1 MRGLNITQTGI
12 FEIALGILASASLLS
27 CGTSQ
32 YPMSDG
38 IYGSSSNTDYSRVIQ
53 EDVTTNANGSRYADY
68 FNQGAAEIDNA
79 QEEGA
84 IFTDIDSYSSTGDY
98 TEEDLLLENDL
109 GYNAQPGWG
118 DTYDNVVVNVYNR
131 PFWGAG
137 WGAWGGPFYGNAGW
151 AWGGFNNWGW
161 GWNSPYYGWGWGGP
175 FYGNI
180 GWGYA
185 YGGWG
190 NPYWGGFNR
199 WGNPY
204 WGYGF
209 NTFYGYP
216 YRNNWYNSRYNFN
229 SVAYSNSRRGGRYDL
244 GRTADSRSSYSRN
257 SRSTYSSNSRN
268 SRRSSEVNY
277 ARTSRTY
284 SRNGVGVDPT
294 SRSRSASGNTSNS
307 RVSRSNTS
315 NNRSIYSSSARRSSN
330 TISRSSGSS
339 NSINRSSST
348 RSSTYGSRS
357 SSPTRSST
365 MSRSSSSSRSAAP
378 SRSSSSAGRSS
389 SSGAG
394 RSSSSSGGRRGGGR
408 G

>member
-12 FEIALGILASASLLS
+12 IKIALGILASASLLS

-32 YPMSDG
+32 YAMNDG
-38 IYGSSSNTDYSRVIQ
+38 IYGSSSNTDYSRVNQ
-53 EDVTTNANGSRYADY
+53 QDVTTNSNGSRYADF

-79 QEEGA
+79 QEEGV

-109 GYNAQPGWG
+109 AYNAQPGWG

-137 WGAWGGPFYGNAGW
+137 WGGWGGPFYGNVGW
-151 AWGGFNNWGW
+151 GWGGFNNWGW
-161 GWNSPYYGWGWGGP
+161 GWNSPYNGWGWGSP

-190 NPYWGGFNR
+190 NPYWGYGFNR

-216 YRNNWYNSRYNFN
+216 YRNNWYNSRYNYN
-229 SVAYSNSRRGGRYDL
+229 RIAYSNSRRGGRNDL
-244 GRTADSRSSYSRN
+244 GRTADSRSYSRS
-257 SRSTYSSNSRN
+257 SRNTYSSNSRN
-268 SRRSSEVNY
+268 SSRSSDVNY

-284 SRNGVGVDPT
+284 SRNGVGVDT
-294 SRSRSASGNTSNS
+294 RTRSRSASGNNSNS
-307 RVSRSNTS
+307 RVSRSS
-315 NNRSIYSSSARRSSN
+315 NANSRSIYSSSARRSSN
-330 TISRSSGSS
+330 SVSRSSGNT
-339 NSINRSSST
+339 NSVNRSSSS
-348 RSSTYGSRS
+348 RSSTYSRS
-357 SSPTRSST
+357 SSPSRSSST
-365 MSRSSSSSRSAAP
+365 MSRSSSSSRSSAP
-378 SRSSSSAGRSS
+378 SRASSSGGRSS
-389 SSGAG
+389 SSGGG
-394 RSSSSSGGRRGGGR
+394 RSSSSGGRRGGGR